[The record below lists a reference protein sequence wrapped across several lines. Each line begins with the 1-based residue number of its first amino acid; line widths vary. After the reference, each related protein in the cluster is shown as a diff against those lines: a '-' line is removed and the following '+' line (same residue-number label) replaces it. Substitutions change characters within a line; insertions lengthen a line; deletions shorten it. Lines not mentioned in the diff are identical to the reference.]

1 MLYHTIHRKALVS
14 LMVLSNLKANNKC
27 KIRNIAGGG
36 HARRRLHELGFIAGA
51 EVKVVKNDFGP
62 VIVSLSGNKL
72 AIGRGLAEHIIIE
85 SE

>member
-1 MLYHTIHRKALVS
+1 
-14 LMVLSNLKANNKC
+14 MVLSSLKANRKC
-27 KIRNIAGGG
+27 RVKNISGGG
-36 HARRRLHELGFIAGA
+36 FARRRLHELGFIAGA

-72 AIGRGLAEHIIIE
+72 AIGRGLASHIVVD

>member
-1 MLYHTIHRKALVS
+1 
-14 LMVLSNLKANNKC
+14 MVLSSLRANHKC
-27 KIRNIAGGG
+27 RVKNIAGGG
-36 HARRRLHELGFIAGA
+36 YARRRLYELGFITGA

-72 AIGRGLAEHIIIE
+72 DIGRGLAQHIIVD